1 MKNILGMVIAVI
13 GMVVYSWAVEVEKR
27 ADSKIIPR
35 KDNLSEENSQLLKVG
50 KEESPAKDVELG
62 KCVG

>member
-1 MKNILGMVIAVI
+1 
-13 GMVVYSWAVEVEKR
+13 VEVEKR